1 MGTQILIGLLASALV
16 AVVSRRTALLS
27 WSGAAA
33 QFVLGWALFGL
44 GGWKW
49 AVPVL
54 AFFLSSSAL
63 THLGHARKTTVEH
76 RYQKSGSRDAWQ
88 VLANGG
94 IAGVMVIGG
103 FSALSPLWYL
113 AALGSLAAANADT
126 WASEVGI
133 LSRKAPL
140 LVTTLERTEPGT
152 SGGVT
157 LLGSAAALAGGGVIA
172 LSALPWIAPNLRIQ
186 ALSTI
191 TLSGTLG
198 MGLDSFMGA
207 SLQAQ
212 YRCRICGVVT
222 ERTAHC
228 ATQTTLI
235 RGVRAV
241 SNDAVNLLCTAAGGG
256 LAAFFSLL

>member
-1 MGTQILIGLLASALV
+1 MGTQILFGLLAAALF
-16 AVVSRRTALLS
+16 AVISRRTALLTS
-27 WSGAAA
+27 GGAAA

-54 AFFLSSSAL
+54 AFFISSSAL
-63 THLGHARKTTVEH
+63 SRAGHKRKIAVEH

-94 IAGVMVIGG
+94 IAGVMVIAG
-103 FSALSPLWYL
+103 FAVPSHLWYL

-133 LSRKAPL
+133 LSRRAPL
-140 LVTTLERTEPGT
+140 LVTSLERTEAGM

-157 LLGSAAALAGGGVIA
+157 LLGSAAALAGGAVIA
-172 LSALPWIAPNLRIQ
+172 ISGLPWIHAGLRIQ
-186 ALSTI
+186 AFWTI

-198 MGLDSFMGA
+198 MIFDSLLGA
-207 SLQAQ
+207 ALQAQ
-212 YRCRICGVVT
+212 YRCRVCGITT
-222 ERTAHC
+222 ERTIHC

-235 RGVRAV
+235 RGLKPIT
-241 SNDAVNLLCTAAGGG
+241 NDVVNLLCTASGGG
-256 LAAFFSLL
+256 LSALFSLL